1 MSNVDD
7 TEDTLET
14 VLLRIAALDYA
25 NNIQQ
30 EELDTLRSTVT
41 RQEQIIADLQVSDN
55 STNDRVQVV
64 EDELEAMDIAV
75 QGKCLILGLRENY
88 PYLKGRKSSQ

>member
-1 MSNVDD
+1 MRSKVDD
-7 TEDTLET
+7 SEDALET
-14 VLLRIAALDYA
+14 VLLRVAALEYA

-41 RQEQIIADLQVSDN
+41 QQEQITLDLQVSDN

-64 EDELEAMDIAV
+64 EEELQVMDIVV
-75 QGKCLILGLRENY
+75 QGK
-88 PYLKGRKSSQ
+88 